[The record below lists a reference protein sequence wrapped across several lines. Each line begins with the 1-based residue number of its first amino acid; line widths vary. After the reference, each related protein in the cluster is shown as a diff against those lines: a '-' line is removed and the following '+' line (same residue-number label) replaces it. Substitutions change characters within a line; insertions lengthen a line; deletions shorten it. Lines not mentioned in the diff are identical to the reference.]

1 MKVNI
6 LTFIIAIRRLRG
18 KDRMYTFF
26 ILGEVFRL
34 EDEHWEDP
42 LPLTCRY
49 FHDIKKAKWSWTNPF
64 TNEVYQSLPFC
75 EARCQNNPPLRE
87 KIIRSNWTRVS
98 YNRNR

>member
-1 MKVNI
+1 MTVNI
-6 LTFIIAIRRLRG
+6 LIRRLRG

-34 EDEHWEDP
+34 GNEHWEDP